1 MNQGPV
7 RYKLTALTTEL
18 RPLMVGQITAWS
30 VIFIKALEITLQP
43 LPRLYN
49 ILNAIRADQEDC
61 SVAILLFKHPPDL
74 LTPGAPA
81 HQAPLVHHRSRPPY
95 RSHE

>member
-1 MNQGPV
+1 
-7 RYKLTALTTEL
+7 
-18 RPLMVGQITAWS
+18 MVGQITARS

-49 ILNAIRADQEDC
+49 ILDAVDANQEDRP
-61 SVAILLFKHPPDL
+61 VGILLFKHPLDL
-74 LTPGAPA
+74 LAPATPA